1 LVLKVD
7 EQIIK
12 YRKIIESMENV
23 LKENKILPKE
33 IKSIKKV

>member
-33 IKSIKKV
+33 IRNIKEE